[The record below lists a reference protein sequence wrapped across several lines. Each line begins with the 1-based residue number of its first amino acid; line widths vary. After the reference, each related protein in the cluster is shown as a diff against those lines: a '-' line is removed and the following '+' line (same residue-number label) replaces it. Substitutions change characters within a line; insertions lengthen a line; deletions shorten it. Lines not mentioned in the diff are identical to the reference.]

1 MTVQLE
7 PDAATDAFVVAGLR
21 HGRIPILLPGAEESV
36 TWNLIPVECGLVRVP
51 SIKVLDRRSAVQVSQ
66 QAEQGAAG
74 QGAQIQ
80 EGDMVRIVDVRWE
93 ARPERGEESDGTGDL
108 PVVRTV
114 KGNDAFVLV
123 LP

>member
-7 PDAATDAFVVAGLR
+7 PDATTDAFVVAGLR
-21 HGRIPILLPGAEESV
+21 HGRIPILLPGAEESI

-74 QGAQIQ
+74 QGAPIQ

-93 ARPERGEESDGTGDL
+93 ARSERGQESDGTGDL